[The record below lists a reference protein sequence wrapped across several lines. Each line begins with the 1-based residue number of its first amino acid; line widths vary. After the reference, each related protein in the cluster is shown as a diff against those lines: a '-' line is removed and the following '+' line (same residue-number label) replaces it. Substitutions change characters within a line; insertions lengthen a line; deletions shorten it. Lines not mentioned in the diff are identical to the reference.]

1 MQANHHT
8 KTGYRQA
15 RWAAIPALLLCAGI
29 ASAAPLAYTDVYSVK
44 VDNTAGV
51 ALNLLANDQ
60 GTAPLTLTAINGT
73 TLTGSA
79 QDIAVTGGVVRV
91 AAGGAISFVPDG
103 SAIGTSSF
111 SYTVTDS
118 TGTTAYNQM
127 LSQARAQ
134 SVARALQT
142 SGMRFDADQII
153 GRGET
158 IPLSPNDTAEGRQ
171 DNRRVVVIVTPP
183 A

>member
-1 MQANHHT
+1 M
-8 KTGYRQA
+8 R
-15 RWAAIPALLLCAGI
+15 IPLTDSVRSLVLILLPLLL
-29 ASAAPLAYTDVYSVK
+29 AACQTMPAPKGFTP
-44 VDNTAGV
+44 AQV
-51 ALNLLANDQ
+51 ATLKAEGFVETGD
-60 GTAPLTLTAINGT
+60 GWTLTINERLLFATNESALKPEQVTILEATAKNLVSVGI
-73 TLTGSA
+73 LTA
-79 QDIAVTGGVVRV
+79 RV
-91 AAGGAISFVPDG
+91 EGH
-103 SAIGTSSF
+103 
-111 SYTVTDS
+111 TDS
-118 TGTTAYNQM
+118 TGTTAYNQT

-134 SVARALQT
+134 SVARALQS

>member
-1 MQANHHT
+1 MRKPLT
-8 KTGYRQA
+8 DSIRSLVL
-15 RWAAIPALLLCAGI
+15 ILLPI
-29 ASAAPLAYTDVYSVK
+29 
-44 VDNTAGV
+44 
-51 ALNLLANDQ
+51 LLAACQ
-60 GTAPLTLTAINGT
+60 TMPAPKGFTPAQVATLKAEGFVETGDGWTLTINERLLFATNESALKPEQVTILEATAKNLVSVGI
-73 TLTGSA
+73 LTA
-79 QDIAVTGGVVRV
+79 RV
-91 AAGGAISFVPDG
+91 EGH
-103 SAIGTSSF
+103 
-111 SYTVTDS
+111 TDS

>member
-1 MQANHHT
+1 M
-8 KTGYRQA
+8 R
-15 RWAAIPALLLCAGI
+15 IPLTDSVRSLVLILLPLLL
-29 ASAAPLAYTDVYSVK
+29 AACQTMPAPKGFTP
-44 VDNTAGV
+44 AQV
-51 ALNLLANDQ
+51 ATLKAEGFVETGD
-60 GTAPLTLTAINGT
+60 GWTLTINERLLFATNESALKPEQVTILEATAKNLVSVGI
-73 TLTGSA
+73 LTA
-79 QDIAVTGGVVRV
+79 RV
-91 AAGGAISFVPDG
+91 EGH
-103 SAIGTSSF
+103 
-111 SYTVTDS
+111 TDS

-183 A
+183 G

>member
-1 MQANHHT
+1 MPLT
-8 KTGYRQA
+8 DSVRSLVL
-15 RWAAIPALLLCAGI
+15 ILLPLLL
-29 ASAAPLAYTDVYSVK
+29 AACQTMPAPKGFTP
-44 VDNTAGV
+44 AQV
-51 ALNLLANDQ
+51 ATLKAEGFVETGDDW
-60 GTAPLTLTAINGT
+60 TLTINERMLFATNESALKPEQVTILEATAKNLVSVGI
-73 TLTGSA
+73 LTA
-79 QDIAVTGGVVRV
+79 RV
-91 AAGGAISFVPDG
+91 EGH
-103 SAIGTSSF
+103 
-111 SYTVTDS
+111 TDS
-118 TGTTAYNQM
+118 TGTTAYNQT

>member
-1 MQANHHT
+1 MPLT
-8 KTGYRQA
+8 DSVRSLVL
-15 RWAAIPALLLCAGI
+15 ILLPLLL
-29 ASAAPLAYTDVYSVK
+29 AACQTMPAPKGFTP
-44 VDNTAGV
+44 AQV
-51 ALNLLANDQ
+51 ATLKAEGFVETGD
-60 GTAPLTLTAINGT
+60 GWTLTINERLLFATNESALKPEQVTMLEATAKNLVSVGI
-73 TLTGSA
+73 LTA
-79 QDIAVTGGVVRV
+79 RV
-91 AAGGAISFVPDG
+91 EGH
-103 SAIGTSSF
+103 
-111 SYTVTDS
+111 TDS
-118 TGTTAYNQM
+118 TGTTAYNQT

-158 IPLSPNDTAEGRQ
+158 IPLSLNDTAEGRQ

>member
-1 MQANHHT
+1 MPLT
-8 KTGYRQA
+8 DSVRSLVL
-15 RWAAIPALLLCAGI
+15 ILLPLLL
-29 ASAAPLAYTDVYSVK
+29 AACQTMPAPKGFTP
-44 VDNTAGV
+44 AQV
-51 ALNLLANDQ
+51 ATLKAEGFVETGD
-60 GTAPLTLTAINGT
+60 GWTLTINERLLFATNESALKPEQVTILEATAKNLVSVGI
-73 TLTGSA
+73 LTA
-79 QDIAVTGGVVRV
+79 RV
-91 AAGGAISFVPDG
+91 EGH
-103 SAIGTSSF
+103 
-111 SYTVTDS
+111 TDS
-118 TGTTAYNQM
+118 TGTTAYNQT

-134 SVARALQT
+134 SVARALQS

>member
-1 MQANHHT
+1 MPLT
-8 KTGYRQA
+8 DSVRSLVL
-15 RWAAIPALLLCAGI
+15 ILLPLLL
-29 ASAAPLAYTDVYSVK
+29 AACQTMPAPKGFTP
-44 VDNTAGV
+44 AQV
-51 ALNLLANDQ
+51 ATLKAEGFVETGD
-60 GTAPLTLTAINGT
+60 GWTLTINERLLFATNESALKPEQVTILEATAKNLVSVGI
-73 TLTGSA
+73 LTA
-79 QDIAVTGGVVRV
+79 RV
-91 AAGGAISFVPDG
+91 EGH
-103 SAIGTSSF
+103 
-111 SYTVTDS
+111 TDS
-118 TGTTAYNQM
+118 TGTTAYNQT

>member
-1 MQANHHT
+1 MPLT
-8 KTGYRQA
+8 DSVRSLVL
-15 RWAAIPALLLCAGI
+15 ILLPLLL
-29 ASAAPLAYTDVYSVK
+29 AACQTMPAPKGFTP
-44 VDNTAGV
+44 AQV
-51 ALNLLANDQ
+51 ATLKAEGFVETGD
-60 GTAPLTLTAINGT
+60 GWTLTINERLLFATNESALKPEQVTILEATAKNLVSVGI
-73 TLTGSA
+73 LTA
-79 QDIAVTGGVVRV
+79 RV
-91 AAGGAISFVPDG
+91 EGH
-103 SAIGTSSF
+103 
-111 SYTVTDS
+111 TDS
-118 TGTTAYNQM
+118 TGTTAYNQT

-142 SGMRFDADQII
+142 SGMRFNAEQII